1 MKMNFDIVVDG
12 KNYKRDREGHE
23 FSSAE
28 PAKSVQLINCVL
40 RRNFPDGL
48 LKHHKGITNF
58 KVTKCKFDNGSV
70 PDTIS
75 TLKDLRQLSLSECG
89 LREFPVEI
97 IKLSALSRLIMGNSR
112 KCQNQWKNS
121 FSSIPQC
128 LGQLKHLKHL
138 DLSWC
143 RLEKCPQVVS
153 KLQSLESLNLHGN
166 FYMETLAPLMLGN
179 LTNLEH
185 LDVNYCG
192 LSQCPVFPTEMKKLR
207 HVNMGL
213 NNFRSINDSVKNLT
227 NLQCLDISICE
238 LTEFPEAV
246 TNIKT
251 LVHLNLSGNVL
262 KELSES
268 IVKLTK
274 LQHLDVSKC
283 SITECPDYIGE
294 LKSLRHLDLSNNDI
308 SDLPMALASLEHLR
322 ELCIVNCN
330 MEVLPS
336 VCEKISANVQVDFH
350 DTPIATNIW
359 FVEIAFIVFVF
370 AKGSSFDCRLVV

>member
-12 KNYKRDREGHE
+12 RNYKRDGEGHE
-23 FSSAE
+23 FSAAE
-28 PAKSVQLINCVL
+28 PAKSVQLVNCIF
-40 RRNFPDGL
+40 RSFPNGL
-48 LKHHKGITNF
+48 LEHKGITNL
-58 KVTKCKFDNGSV
+58 KMSKCKFENGSV
-70 PDTIS
+70 PGAIS
-75 TLKDLRQLSLSECG
+75 AFKDLRQLFLSECG
-89 LREFPVEI
+89 LREFPTEI
-97 IKLSALSRLIMGNSR
+97 VKLSALNILIMSNSR
-112 KCQNQWKNS
+112 KCQNLWKNS

-166 FYMETLAPLMLGN
+166 FYIETLAPLMLEN
-179 LTNLEH
+179 LTNLEQ

-192 LSQCPVFPTEMKKLR
+192 LSQCPVFPAEMKKLR
-207 HVNMGL
+207 HLNMG
-213 NNFRSINDSVKNLT
+213 INDIKYVNDSMKNLT

-251 LVHLNLSGNVL
+251 LVHLNLSGNIL

-274 LQHLDVSKC
+274 LQHLNVSKC
-283 SITECPDYIGE
+283 NLTECPDYIGE
-294 LKSLRHLDLSNNDI
+294 LKSLRHLDLSDNDI
-308 SDLPMALASLEHLR
+308 SDLPMALASLENLR
-322 ELCIVNCN
+322 ELCIANCN
-330 MEVLPS
+330 ITILPS
-336 VCEKISANVQVDFH
+336 VCEKFSANIDVDFR
-350 DTPIATNIW
+350 DNP
-359 FVEIAFIVFVF
+359 
-370 AKGSSFDCRLVV
+370 VVSII

>member
-23 FSSAE
+23 FSAAE
-28 PAKSVQLINCVL
+28 PAKSVQLINCIL
-40 RRNFPDGL
+40 RNFPDGL
-48 LKHHKGITNF
+48 LKHKGITNF
-58 KVTKCKFDNGSV
+58 KMTKCKFDNGSV

-75 TLKDLRQLSLSECG
+75 TLKDLRQLILSECG

-97 IKLSALSRLIMGNSR
+97 VKLSALSRLVMGNSR
-112 KCQNQWKNS
+112 KCQNQWRNS

-128 LGQLKHLKHL
+128 LRQLKHLKHL

-153 KLQSLESLNLHGN
+153 KLQNLESLDLHGN
-166 FYMETLAPLMLGN
+166 FYMETLTPLMLEN

-192 LSQCPVFPTEMKKLR
+192 LSQCPVFPVEMKKLR
-207 HVNMGL
+207 HLNLGL
-213 NNFRSINDSVKNLT
+213 NNIKFINDSMKNLT
-227 NLQCLDISICE
+227 NLQYLDMSVCE

-268 IVKLTK
+268 IAKLTK

-283 SITECPDYIGE
+283 SITECPNYIGE

-308 SDLPMALASLEHLR
+308 SDLPVAIASLENLR
-322 ELCIVNCN
+322 ELYIVNCN
-330 MEVLPS
+330 MKVLPLA
-336 VCEKISANVQVDFH
+336 CEKISANVTVDFH
-350 DTPIATNIW
+350 DTPIVTNI
-359 FVEIAFIVFVF
+359 
-370 AKGSSFDCRLVV
+370 